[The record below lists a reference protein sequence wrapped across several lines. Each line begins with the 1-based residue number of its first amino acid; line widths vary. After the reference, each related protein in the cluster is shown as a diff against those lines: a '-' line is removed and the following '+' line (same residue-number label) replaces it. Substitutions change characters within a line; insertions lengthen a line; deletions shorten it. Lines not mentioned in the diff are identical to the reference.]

1 MSVKKENTYIC
12 GLCGTEHETLSERIK
27 CEYRCLLE
35 KEREDK
41 RQQQIAEQKKRDEKI
56 KTIKDQIR
64 MIRENEESLYT
75 EYLSMVEKRKSLEK
89 ELGSLTDTKYTLSP
103 IDHSFLWNFL

>member
-1 MSVKKENTYIC
+1 MSAKKENTYIC

-35 KEREDK
+35 KEIEDK
-41 RQQQIAEQKKRDEKI
+41 RQQQIENQKKRDEKI
-56 KTIKDQIR
+56 KNIKDQIR

-75 EYLSMVEKRKSLEK
+75 EYLSMIEKRKSLEK
-89 ELGSLTDTKYTLSP
+89 ELSSLTEIRHTMPLTN
-103 IDHSFLWNFL
+103 HSFLWSIL